1 MLLGAGLETH
11 DSRFQQ
17 THLAYGTVKGAHLRS
32 SVVSQSSC
40 MCKVWRLPLC
50 LGGLAAGDNAAEQA
64 GNPWSV
70 WLSCKA
76 VVELCSKA
84 MLEQL
89 QVR

>member
-1 MLLGAGLETH
+1 
-11 DSRFQQ
+11 
-17 THLAYGTVKGAHLRS
+17 
-32 SVVSQSSC
+32 

-50 LGGLAAGDNAAEQA
+50 LGGLAAGNNAAEQA

-76 VVELCSKA
+76 VVELRSKA
-84 MLEQL
+84 MLEKL